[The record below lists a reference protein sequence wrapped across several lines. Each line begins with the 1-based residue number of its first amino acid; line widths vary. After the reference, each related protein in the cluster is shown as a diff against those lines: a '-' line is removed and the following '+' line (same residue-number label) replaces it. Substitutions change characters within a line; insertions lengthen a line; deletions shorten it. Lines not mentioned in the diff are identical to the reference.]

1 MTAAARTATPRAS
14 STERAKSPRKTPP
27 RGAATGPRIRWRMTA
42 EARALVAVTSILLVF
57 GLAALYSASAI
68 VAVQEG
74 RDGSYYL
81 VRQALG
87 AIVGIVVFAAAAK
100 TDAEKWRDWAWPIM
114 GATLLLM
121 LVIVLPFTESIAPRI
136 HGSRRFLRGSS
147 LQPSEL
153 AKLAV
158 VIWTAMLV
166 VKKGDAMRRLTK
178 GVLPALVVVGLLA
191 IFAALEPDLSAAVYL
206 LLLMGVVM
214 FAGGARIG
222 HFVALG
228 IIGTPLLWHQMER
241 LQYVLL
247 RMTSFFDPGKGTR
260 EVSYQL
266 QQSLIAVGSGR
277 LFGKGFGQGHQQYGF
292 LPFPFSDF
300 IGSNVGEEWGFIGIA
315 ALVVAFAAY
324 GALGMRIARRA
335 RTPFLRLVA
344 VGLTFTVVST
354 AFIHIGVVI
363 GLLPTTGL
371 TLPFVSYG
379 RSNLLLSLLSTGV
392 LVNIGSER
400 ERVSAPAASDPLG
413 AIG

>member
-1 MTAAARTATPRAS
+1 M
-14 STERAKSPRKTPP
+14 
-27 RGAATGPRIRWRMTA
+27 G
-42 EARALVAVTSILLVF
+42 VA
-57 GLAALYSASAI
+57 
-68 VAVQEG
+68 
-74 RDGSYYL
+74 
-81 VRQALG
+81 
-87 AIVGIVVFAAAAK
+87 
-100 TDAEKWRDWAWPIM
+100 
-114 GATLLLM
+114 LLLM
-121 LVIVLPFTESIAPRI
+121 LVTVLPFTESIAPRV

-158 VIWTAMLV
+158 VVWTAMLV
-166 VKKGDAMRRLTK
+166 IRKGEAMRRLTK
-178 GVLPALVVVGLLA
+178 GVLPALTVVGLLA
-191 IFAALEPDLSAAVYL
+191 IFAALEPDLSAAVYF
-206 LLLMGVVM
+206 LLLMSVVM

-228 IIGTPLLWHQMER
+228 IVGTPLLWREMER

-247 RMTSFFDPGKGTR
+247 RMMSFLDPGRGTA

-277 LFGKGFGQGHQQYGF
+277 LLGRGFGQGHQQYGF

-300 IGSNVGEEWGFIGIA
+300 IGSNVGEEWGFVGIA
-315 ALVVAFAAY
+315 ALVIGFGAW
-324 GALGMRIARRA
+324 GALGMRIARQA

-354 AFIHIGVVI
+354 AFIHLGVVL

-400 ERVSAPAASDPLG
+400 ERIAAPAAADPLG
-413 AIG
+413 AVS

>member
-1 MTAAARTATPRAS
+1 MS
-14 STERAKSPRKTPP
+14 
-27 RGAATGPRIRWRMTA
+27 G
-42 EARALVAVTSILLVF
+42 EARALTAVTAMLVVF
-57 GLAALYSASAI
+57 GLAALYSASAF

-74 RDGSYYL
+74 HDSTFYL

-87 AIVGIVVFAAAAK
+87 VLAGIVVFAVAAK
-100 TDAEKWRDWAWPIM
+100 MDAERWETWAWPVM
-114 GATLLLM
+114 GIALALM
-121 LVIVLPFTESIAPRI
+121 LLTVLPFTESLAPRI

-158 VIWTAMLV
+158 VVWTAMLV
-166 VKKGDAMRRLTK
+166 VKKGPAMRRLTK
-178 GVLPALVVVGLLA
+178 GVLPALVVVGTLA
-191 IFAALEPDLSAAVYL
+191 LFAVLEPDLSAGVYF

-222 HFVALG
+222 HFVALT
-228 IIGTPLLWHQMER
+228 IIGAPLLWKQMEK

-247 RMTSFFDPGKGTR
+247 RMTSFFDPGGATR
-260 EVSYQL
+260 ETSYQL
-266 QQSLIAVGSGR
+266 RQSLIAVGSGR
-277 LFGKGFGQGHQQYGF
+277 LFGRGFGQGHQQYGF

-300 IGSNVGEEWGFIGIA
+300 IGSNVGEEWGFFGIA
-315 ALVVAFAAY
+315 ALIAAFTVY
-324 GALGMRIARRA
+324 GALGMRIARSA
-335 RTPFLRLVA
+335 RTPFLKLVA

-379 RSNLLLSLLSTGV
+379 RSNLLLSLLSTGI
-392 LVNIGSER
+392 LVNIGSAR
-400 ERVSAPAASDPLG
+400 DRVAPATATDPLG
-413 AIG
+413 AV

>member
-1 MTAAARTATPRAS
+1 MLA
-14 STERAKSPRKTPP
+14 
-27 RGAATGPRIRWRMTA
+27 
-42 EARALVAVTSILLVF
+42 AVTSILLVF

-74 RDGSYYL
+74 HDGSYYL

-87 AIVGIVVFAAAAK
+87 ALVGMIVFAVAAK
-100 TDAEKWRDWAWPIM
+100 TDAERWRGWAWPLM
-114 GATLLLM
+114 GGALLLM
-121 LVIVLPFTESIAPRI
+121 LLTVLPFTESLAPRI

-158 VIWTAMLV
+158 VVWTAMLV
-166 VKKGDAMRRLTK
+166 VKKGEAMRRLTK
-178 GVLPALVVVGLLA
+178 GVLPATVVVGVMA
-191 IFAALEPDLSAAVYL
+191 IFAALEPDLSAAVYF
-206 LLLMGVVM
+206 LLLMGIVM

-228 IIGTPLLWHQMER
+228 IIGTPLLWREMVK

-247 RMTSFFDPGKGTR
+247 RMTSFFDPGDGTR

-277 LFGKGFGQGHQQYGF
+277 LFGRGFGQGHQQYGF

-300 IGSNVGEEWGFIGIA
+300 IGSNVGEEWGFVGIA
-315 ALVVAFAAY
+315 ALVVAFGAY

-335 RTPFLRLVA
+335 RSPFLKLVA

-354 AFIHIGVVI
+354 AFIHLGVVV

-379 RSNLLLSLLSTGV
+379 RSNLLLSLLSTGI
-392 LVNIGSER
+392 LVNIGSDR
-400 ERVSAPAASDPLG
+400 ERVGPPAGANPLG

>member
-1 MTAAARTATPRAS
+1 MTAAARLTPRAAA
-14 STERAKSPRKTPP
+14 TERTTAARKTPP
-27 RGAATGPRIRWRMTA
+27 RGAAPGPRIRWRMTP
-42 EARALVAVTSILLVF
+42 EARALIALTSILLVF

-81 VRQALG
+81 VRQAIG
-87 AIVGIVVFAAAAK
+87 AIAGIAVFAVAAK
-100 TDAEKWRDWAWPIM
+100 TDAERWRDWAWPLM
-114 GATLLLM
+114 GAALVLM
-121 LVIVLPFTESIAPRI
+121 LLTVLPFTEAIAPRI

-158 VIWTAMLV
+158 VVWTAMLV
-166 VKKGDAMRRLTK
+166 VKKGEAMRRLTK
-178 GVLPALVVVGLLA
+178 GVLPALVVVGMLA
-191 IFAALEPDLSAAVYL
+191 IFAALEPDLSAAVYFML
-206 LLLMGVVM
+206 VMGVVM

-277 LFGKGFGQGHQQYGF
+277 FLGRGFGQGHQQYGF

-300 IGSNVGEEWGFIGIA
+300 IGSNVGEEWGFLGIA
-315 ALVVAFAAY
+315 ALIAAFAVY

-335 RTPFLRLVA
+335 RSPFLRLVA

-354 AFIHIGVVI
+354 AFIHIGVVL

-392 LVNIGSER
+392 LVNIGSDR
-400 ERVSAPAASDPLG
+400 ERVAAPAAADPLG